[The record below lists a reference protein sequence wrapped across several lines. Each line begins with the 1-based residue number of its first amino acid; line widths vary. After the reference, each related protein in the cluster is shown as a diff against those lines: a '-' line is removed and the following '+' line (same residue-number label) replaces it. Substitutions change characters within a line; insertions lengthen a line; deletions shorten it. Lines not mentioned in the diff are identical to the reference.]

1 MARRKVASQGFNL
14 SVSELDDFYS
24 DYKSIRPESTM
35 SKKQFAKRVEQS
47 YNYFSR
53 LYDQEKSKGRAL
65 YVKDSPASYTNQ
77 YLNYI
82 SMGNSKDI
90 AKQRIRAH
98 IQTTYAEARELK
110 KRGTTFVKKA
120 KREQMKRDR
129 EQNKEL
135 KEIEKRYGKESD
147 KYLSKRKEYEEQR
160 SEFGNLIGAFTQTLN
175 VYFIVSTD
183 RKKRWDIIINTL
195 GGLGYDGSELFKGA
209 RALYYE
215 SVRKGG

>member
-1 MARRKVASQGFNL
+1 MARRKVTSQGFRL
-14 SVSELDDFYS
+14 SASELDDFYS

-82 SMGNSKDI
+82 SVGQSKDI

-98 IQTTYAEARELK
+98 IQTTYSEAGEL
-110 KRGTTFVKKA
+110 VKKG
-120 KREQMKRDR
+120 KSLIKKIK
-129 EQNKEL
+129 KE
-135 KEIEKRYGKESD
+135 YKESGGD
-147 KYLSKRKEYEEQR
+147 TGSEYRDVIEEFEE
-160 SEFGNLIGAFTQTLN
+160 SLN
-175 VYFIVSTD
+175 VKKIVKMD
-183 RKKRWDIIINTL
+183 RKQRWNYIIEIL
-195 GGLGYDGSELFKGA
+195 EFLGYDGGDMYKRA
-209 RALYYE
+209 RGIY
-215 SVRKGG
+215 GGK

>member
-1 MARRKVASQGFNL
+1 MGRRKVTSQGFRL

-53 LYDQEKSKGRAL
+53 LYEQEKSKGRAL

-98 IQTTYAEARELK
+98 IQTTYAEARELA
-110 KRGTTFVKKA
+110 KRGTAFLHRT
-120 KREQMKRDR
+120 M
-129 EQNKEL
+129 
-135 KEIEKRYGKESD
+135 ESQSPS
-147 KYLSKRKEYEEQR
+147 LPRSAAIRHFHAGCSIRHQSTSCGLARILRSKFACFHR
-160 SEFGNLIGAFTQTLN
+160 
-175 VYFIVSTD
+175 
-183 RKKRWDIIINTL
+183 
-195 GGLGYDGSELFKGA
+195 
-209 RALYYE
+209 RAHKSGVHE
-215 SVRKGG
+215 S